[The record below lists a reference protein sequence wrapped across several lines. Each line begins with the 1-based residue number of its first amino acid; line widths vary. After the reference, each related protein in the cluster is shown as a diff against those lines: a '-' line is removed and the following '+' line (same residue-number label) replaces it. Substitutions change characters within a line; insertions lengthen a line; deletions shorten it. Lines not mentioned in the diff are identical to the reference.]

1 MGLPIVPSCA
11 GQISEASA
19 MIVGGVAVILADR
32 PAHGTYS
39 PVHMDTA
46 KASACS
52 VAAHRD
58 MLYGVAMIISALDSQ
73 NL

>member
-1 MGLPIVPSCA
+1 
-11 GQISEASA
+11 